1 MFLAVRD
8 LRFAKGRFALM
19 GAVIVLISLMVVM
32 LTGLTAG
39 LGRQSTSAITS
50 LPGDQVVLSQPPSG
64 QSVSYGSSRMAQNA
78 ASKAAKVEGVDD
90 VAVLRM
96 TQSSVQIG
104 KRDVAVSLFGAKSG
118 SFVAPKQL
126 ATGTVVVG
134 EDLAHD
140 QHVSVGDRIEVA
152 GLTFTVGAIRA
163 DSSFN
168 HTPVVWVPEH
178 DWGRLAGHGADSSVL
193 VLRTGAGFDAA
204 ALDKAVGGQSMKIG
218 DSLSAIGSYSAE
230 NGSLRMMQI
239 MLMGISALVIGAF
252 FTVWTIGRTPDLAV
266 LKAMGARTW
275 YLVRDALGEALILL
289 GIGAAVGT
297 ALAAALG
304 AAIRGSIPFVVDLS
318 TTVLPLVLLV
328 VIGMLGAVVAIRR
341 IATVDPITAL
351 GAAR

>member
-32 LTGLTAG
+32 LTGLTEG

-50 LPGDQVVLSQPPSG
+50 LPGDRVVFSQPPAG
-64 QSVSYGSSRMAQNA
+64 QSVSYGSSTITQGAVA
-78 ASKAAKVEGVDD
+78 EASKVTGVDD
-90 VAVLRM
+90 ATTLRIA
-96 TQSSVQIG
+96 QSSVQIG
-104 KRDVAVSLFGAKSG
+104 KRDVAVSLFGAKAG
-118 SFVAPKQL
+118 SFIAPTRL
-126 ATGTVVVG
+126 SPGAVVVG
-134 EDLAHD
+134 ESLAQD
-140 QHVSVGDRIEVA
+140 QHVAVGDRIEVA
-152 GLTFTVGAIRA
+152 GMSFTVGAIRA

-178 DWGRLAGHGADSSVL
+178 DWGRLAGHGAESSVL

-204 ALDKAVGGQSMKIG
+204 ALDEAVAGQSMTIG

-230 NGSLRMMQI
+230 NGSLRMMQA

-266 LKAMGARTW
+266 LKAMGARTS
-275 YLVRDALGEALILL
+275 YLVRDALGQALILL
-289 GIGAAVGT
+289 VVGAALGT
-297 ALAAALG
+297 ALAASLG
-304 AAIRGSIPFVVDLS
+304 AAIQDSIPFVVDLS
-318 TTVLPLVLLV
+318 TTVVPLVLLV